1 MTTTK
6 GNPSSIGLIMDGN
19 RRWAKK
25 HKLPFFEGHN
35 AGYKKLKEFLKWSR
49 ARGIKTLYVYA
60 FSTENWN
67 RSKNEVSYLMDFF
80 KRLVTEEAQNLI
92 KEKVRVR
99 FVGQIDRFSLPI
111 RAGIKAL
118 EKSTAHFGSDLV
130 ICVSY
135 GGRAEIIQTIKSL
148 IADKGISGIKNL
160 TEEIFSRYLWTKNLA
175 EPELIIRTS
184 GEVRTS
190 NFLMWQSAYS
200 EWFFSK
206 TLWPAF
212 TEKEFDR
219 ILKDF
224 RTRET
229 RRGR

>member
-118 EKSTAHFGSDLV
+118 
-130 ICVSY
+130 
-135 GGRAEIIQTIKSL
+135 
-148 IADKGISGIKNL
+148 
-160 TEEIFSRYLWTKNLA
+160 
-175 EPELIIRTS
+175 
-184 GEVRTS
+184 
-190 NFLMWQSAYS
+190 
-200 EWFFSK
+200 
-206 TLWPAF
+206 
-212 TEKEFDR
+212 
-219 ILKDF
+219 
-224 RTRET
+224 
-229 RRGR
+229 